1 MSAPG
6 DGRRI
11 AIALQYDRQGAPRVT
26 AKGRGA
32 TAEKI
37 IETAKAHDIPLED
50 DPVLAEALSKVPL
63 DDEIPVELYRAVA
76 TVIGFIL
83 RHRGRNPAG

>member
-1 MSAPG
+1 MSAPP
-6 DGRRI
+6 DTRRL
-11 AIALQYDRQGAPRVT
+11 AVALQYDRQGAPRVT

-37 IETAKAHDIPLED
+37 IETAKSHDIPLED
-50 DPVLAEALSKVPL
+50 DPVLAEALAKIPL

-76 TVIGFIL
+76 TVIGFVL
-83 RHRGRNPAG
+83 RHRRGPAR

>member
-1 MSAPG
+1 MSAPP
-6 DGRRI
+6 DGRRL
-11 AIALQYDRQGAPRVT
+11 AVALQYDRQGAPRIT

-37 IETAKAHDIPLED
+37 IETAKAHDVPLED
-50 DPVLAEALSKVPL
+50 DPVLAEALAKIPL

-76 TVIGFIL
+76 TVIGFVL
-83 RHRGRNPAG
+83 RHRRRPGR